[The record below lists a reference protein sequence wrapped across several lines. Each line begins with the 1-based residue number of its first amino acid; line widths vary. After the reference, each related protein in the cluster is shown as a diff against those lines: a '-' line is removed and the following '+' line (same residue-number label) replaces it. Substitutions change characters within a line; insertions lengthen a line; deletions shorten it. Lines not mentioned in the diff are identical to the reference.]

1 MSGLDCEICGSMAK
15 TRKALAHHM
24 IMEHPLLVEQSLP
37 EGYDKK
43 QFMVRAEEKMK
54 QYMVRAEDKVKQAND
69 RKERL
74 QHETNERK
82 MKRAA
87 AKMMR
92 TQKRKMKR
100 AAAKMMRTEKKLEQ
114 VNAEAAASEANAEE
128 ESAFVDNVF
137 ALDV

>member
-1 MSGLDCEICGSMAK
+1 MSGLDCEVCGSMAR

-43 QFMVRAEEKMK
+43 QYMVRAEE
-54 QYMVRAEDKVKQAND
+54 KVKQAND

-74 QHETNERK
+74 QQYADEID
-82 MKRAA
+82 MKRA
-87 AKMMR
+87 
-92 TQKRKMKR
+92 
-100 AAAKMMRTEKKLEQ
+100 EKKLKQANDEKMKGL
-114 VNAEAAASEANAEE
+114 AEAAASEAKAEE

>member
-1 MSGLDCEICGSMAK
+1 MSGLDCEVCGSMAR

-43 QFMVRAEEKMK
+43 QYMVRAEE
-54 QYMVRAEDKVKQAND
+54 KVKQAND
-69 RKERL
+69 RKEGL
-74 QHETNERK
+74 QQYADEID

-87 AKMMR
+87 ANRMR
-92 TQKRKMKR
+92 
-100 AAAKMMRTEKKLEQ
+100 AE
-114 VNAEAAASEANAEE
+114 AEAAASEAKAEE

>member
-1 MSGLDCEICGSMAK
+1 M
-15 TRKALAHHM
+15 AHHM

-43 QFMVRAEEKMK
+43 QYMERAEEKMK
-54 QYMVRAEDKVKQAND
+54 QDMVRAEEKVKKAND

-74 QHETNERK
+74 QHETDEQKMKRVAANSLHAQRRK

-87 AKMMR
+87 ANMMR
-92 TQKRKMKR
+92 PQ
-100 AAAKMMRTEKKLEQ
+100 KKLEQ
-114 VNAEAAASEANAEE
+114 VNAEAEVLEEANAEE